1 MCFDADALGEAVT
14 GAPDEADPGYF
25 RRLLAG
31 A

>member
-1 MCFDADALGEAVT
+1 MRFDAEALGAAIT